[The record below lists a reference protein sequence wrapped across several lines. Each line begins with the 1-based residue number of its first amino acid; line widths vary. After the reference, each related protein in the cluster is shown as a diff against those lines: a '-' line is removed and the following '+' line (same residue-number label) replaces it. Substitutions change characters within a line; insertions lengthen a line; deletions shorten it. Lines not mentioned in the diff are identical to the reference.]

1 MYPPML
7 LLEPESARAMI
18 QYRFNRLAAA
28 KEKAQNCVP
37 NSTTES
43 YCPNDMTTEAAM
55 FPWESAVS
63 GQEVQY
69 SNGVIGNWGK
79 YEQHITGDIALA
91 VKMFYD
97 VTQNVTWL
105 ERIGFPIV
113 NGTASFFASRIEG
126 NTINNVM
133 PPDEFACPINS
144 SVYTNSVAKIALSF
158 AAEASK
164 ILNLSDDTPYERFR
178 YLAENILIPFQDGYH
193 PEYVPFDSSKQIKQA
208 DVVLLNFPLMV
219 NLTDDAL
226 RNDLEM
232 YSKLTST
239 SGPAMTW
246 ASFAINYFSLG
257 DFESSKSYFTRG
269 FANVQ
274 APFNVWTE
282 TPTGGTVNFLTGAGG
297 FLQSL
302 VFGTSGLRIQDDGSL
317 TFKAPPPQSTGTNA
331 TMISLH
337 SFHYLGAR
345 LRQDVNET
353 HVRFEVLET
362 SFDILLS
369 IRGDS
374 SSTVILHS
382 SGEKAVFP
390 RDISRVIELRADT

>member
-1 MYPPML
+1 
-7 LLEPESARAMI
+7 MI

-28 KEKAQNCVP
+28 KKAQNCVP

-144 SVYTNSVAKIALSF
+144 SVYTNSVAKVRQFRCGGL
-158 AAEASK
+158 E
-164 ILNLSDDTPYERFR
+164 NL
-178 YLAENILIPFQDGYH
+178 
-193 PEYVPFDSSKQIKQA
+193 
-208 DVVLLNFPLMV
+208 
-219 NLTDDAL
+219 
-226 RNDLEM
+226 
-232 YSKLTST
+232 
-239 SGPAMTW
+239 
-246 ASFAINYFSLG
+246 
-257 DFESSKSYFTRG
+257 ES
-269 FANVQ
+269 Q
-274 APFNVWTE
+274 
-282 TPTGGTVNFLTGAGG
+282 
-297 FLQSL
+297 
-302 VFGTSGLRIQDDGSL
+302 
-317 TFKAPPPQSTGTNA
+317 
-331 TMISLH
+331 
-337 SFHYLGAR
+337 
-345 LRQDVNET
+345 
-353 HVRFEVLET
+353 
-362 SFDILLS
+362 
-369 IRGDS
+369 
-374 SSTVILHS
+374 
-382 SGEKAVFP
+382 
-390 RDISRVIELRADT
+390 